1 MKKIKKLRNG
11 ENVFTWLLMAFSLF
25 VLIMACRISGFSSI
39 SSPGMFPMV
48 SATVMV
54 ITLLF
59 LLIGNRKAQK
69 PEAKNLQEELSR
81 AAGNV
86 FSPMFLLYTAIILI
100 YMIALE
106 PFHFLPCSLAFLLVS
121 IILLKGSRPVKALF
135 ISVGTIAGIYL
146 IFQTLFRVVLP

>member
-1 MKKIKKLRNG
+1 MKKIKKLRDG
-11 ENVFTWLLMAFSLF
+11 ENVFTCLLMAFCLF
-25 VLIMACRISGFSSI
+25 VLIMAYRISGFSSI
-39 SSPGMFPMV
+39 SSPGTFPMV

-54 ITLLF
+54 VTLLF

-69 PEAKNLQEELSR
+69 PVAKNLKEEISR
-81 AAGNV
+81 AARNV
-86 FSPMFLLYTAIILI
+86 FSPVFLLYTAIILV

-106 PFHFLPCSLAFLLVS
+106 PLHFLPCSLAFLLVS

-135 ISVGTIAGIYL
+135 ISVGTIVGIYL